1 MELQTTE
8 SIIENISNTKYFPST
23 MRVSCNDKLTK
34 ILFSNT
40 SFRNK
45 TLGMDEKFHSRKKQE
60 EKIVT
65 KFKVLGVNS
74 LDELERA
81 VFDICISE
89 QLAGNCFTTIS
100 AIYRALIG
108 QVGNQNVRPMKNQFG
123 AIVKA
128 IEKLMAAE
136 ISFQNIGD
144 NLKILGYTKSNANFS
159 LQSSNI
165 LPAVLFKETSC
176 RVNGKDTEFVLYFHC
191 LSPIFEIAN
200 LKSQILRYPHELFN
214 VPNQNN
220 TPRVIAIKSYVMRRI
235 TEIKAHRQL
244 EHTITF
250 DDVFTKCR
258 MENSPRNVKMDAR
271 NAIVKLF
278 EHLKENN
285 FISDFELVKNSQTQ
299 KIVSIKFSS

>member
-8 SIIENISNTKYFPST
+8 SIIENISSTKYFPST
-23 MRVSCNDKLTK
+23 MRVSANDKLTK

-45 TLGMDEKFHSRKKQE
+45 TLGIDEKFHSRKKQE
-60 EKIVT
+60 EKLVT

-74 LDELERA
+74 LDEFERA
-81 VFDICISE
+81 VFDICVSE
-89 QLAGNCFTTIS
+89 QLAGNVFTTIS

-136 ISFQNIGD
+136 ISFLNLSD
-144 NLKILGYTKSNANFS
+144 NLKTLNYVKGDKIFS
-159 LQSSNI
+159 LKSSNI
-165 LPAVLFKETSC
+165 LPATLFQETSC

-200 LKSQILRYPHELFN
+200 VKSQILRYPHELFN
-214 VPNQNN
+214 VPSQNN

-235 TEIKAHRQL
+235 CEIKAHRQL

-258 MENSPRNVKMDAR
+258 MENSPRKVKMDAR

-278 EHLKENN
+278 EHLKENI
-285 FISDFELVKNSQTQ
+285 FITDFQLVKNPQTQ
-299 KIVSIKFSS
+299 KIVSVKFSS